1 MQEGR
6 LFGIVYHLLDKGG
19 ATAPELADKFEVS
32 TRTIYRDIDTLSAAG
47 IPVYAEP
54 GRSGGIRLLNHF
66 VLESIILSEREKQ
79 EILAALQGLAAMGNA
94 GERATLEKL
103 SALFRVQSENWYE
116 VDLARWGEKLRDN
129 EKFEQLK
136 EAVICHRCVEFLYA
150 GGNETE
156 SRRKVYPLKLLYK
169 SRAWYLKAYCTLRQD
184 FRLFKLN
191 RILQWEVL
199 EEEFNLPVCPEPEA
213 APPQFCEN
221 VVLRFPEEM
230 AFRVYDEFDTNQVCR
245 LENGDLLVSAPMPQ
259 DSWLIGFLLSF
270 GTRVDVIEPERL
282 RETLAEEVK
291 KLFEK
296 YNS

>member
-6 LFGIVYHLLDKGG
+6 LFGIVYHLLDKGR

-103 SALFRVQSENWYE
+103 SALFRIQSENWYE
-116 VDLARWGEKLRDN
+116 VDLSRWGEKLRDN

-136 EAVICHRCVEFLYA
+136 EAVICHRCVELTYA

-169 SRAWYLKAYCTLRQD
+169 SRAWYLKAYCTLREG
-184 FRLFKLN
+184 FRIFKLN

-199 EEEFNLPVCPEPEA
+199 EEEFILPVCPEPEA
-213 APPQFCEN
+213 APPQFYEN

-230 AFRVYDEFDTNQVCR
+230 AFRVYDEFDTNRVCR

-270 GTRVDVIEPERL
+270 GTRVDVVEPGRL
-282 RETLAEEVK
+282 REALAEEVK
-291 KLFEK
+291 NLYEK
-296 YNS
+296 YKS